1 MARVLYDL
9 DVLRSFCTGVELGS
23 FAQAADK
30 LGRSTSAISAQ
41 LKKLQ
46 AQCGTPLL
54 RKSGRGLVLTDA
66 GETLR
71 AYAHRLLE
79 LNDQAHAAVSGSEL
93 RGLVRLGLQED
104 LGESVLPAVLG
115 RFSRAHPHVRI
126 EVSVARSGELRKRFA
141 SGQFDLALL
150 WDVGMDP
157 DCPRGERL
165 MRLPLQWIGSAAP
178 GREEAGWRE
187 RLVAGSQAGDPL
199 PLVLLDAPCPLR
211 GLVTAAL
218 DSKGIAWRHAFDSGT
233 LTAVWAATAAGLGL
247 SVRTSFGL
255 PAHVKVLDPVA
266 LGLPPL
272 PSMDL
277 LLGRASAGAKAPVD
291 RLASLLA
298 EAVREPLH
306 AQAPGTSPDT
316 APQEALAIA

>member
-9 DVLRSFCTGVELGS
+9 YVLRSFCTGVELGS
-23 FAQAADK
+23 FARAADK

-41 LKKLQ
+41 LKKLE

-79 LNDQAHAAVSGSEL
+79 LNDQAVAAVSGSEL

-115 RFSRAHPHVRI
+115 RFSRAHPRVRI
-126 EVSVARSGELRKRFA
+126 EATVARSDELRERFA
-141 SGQFDLALL
+141 LGQFELALL
-150 WDVGMDP
+150 WDVGMDLS
-157 DCPRGERL
+157 CLRGEHV
-165 MRLPLQWIGSAAP
+165 MRLPLQWIGPASAQACDAP
-178 GREEAGWRE
+178 WWRRLAEGSPAEE
-187 RLVAGSQAGDPL
+187 PL

-211 GLVTAAL
+211 EIVTAAL
-218 DSKGIAWRHAFDSGT
+218 QRQGTAWRYAFNSAS
-233 LTAVWAATAAGLGL
+233 LTALWAATAAGLGL
-247 SVRTSFGL
+247 SVRTPFGL
-255 PAHVKVLDPVA
+255 PGHVRPLDPAA
-266 LGLPPL
+266 LGLPAL

-277 LLGRASAGAKAPVD
+277 MLGRGRGSADPCVE
-291 RLASLLA
+291 RLAGILVETIREHMGLA
-298 EAVREPLH
+298 
-306 AQAPGTSPDT
+306 
-316 APQEALAIA
+316 